1 MFKITVGIRAY
12 NVENYIEQCLNSVYD
27 QTIKDDIQLV
37 IVEDCSTDNTLNIIN
52 NWIDA
57 HKSVSVRLYN
67 NSVNRGAGVG
77 LMLLQEYIQDTEYV
91 IILDG
96 DDFYTKTDCLE
107 YMYNFIK
114 NHNFD
119 FVKFSKYINDYHIKN
134 LVKLDLYQQ
143 INFNPFRYDEDGYTG
158 QLFGLTSNWV
168 LHDFDF
174 YYYRNNVESVCSHS
188 LDIHPLLRI
197 FADAYYRGLPEA
209 VLQLKKLGPCEDYP
223 EVYNQLLNVKY
234 TINPGVLLLTKGT
247 DISEW
252 VIHYLQLGFDKL
264 FILDNNEIPIKNIW
278 GKQVIV
284 IPYNQVQ
291 FTNWVE
297 FQSTAYDYALSIIKQ
312 TDINY
317 LLVVDDDEY
326 LHLKKYTTITDFII
340 NEMLIHGF
348 YNCDI
353 KWETYDD
360 NDIIYESDTKGSVQK
375 TYNRLMSFHK
385 QSDIKNVDWTKTIF
399 RITPE
404 VQFNKSNEPAHR
416 PNYQLYHS
424 IFQYYTIINNS
435 ASIKHYRT
443 QCLETFLKCK
453 VLQKNFSKGLFGQ
466 TGLLTAYFT
475 INNCTLKKL
484 EAYKEL
490 CNKYGIEY
498 DQEEYNK
505 FLKLLP
511 RKNNKN

>member
-12 NVENYIEQCLNSVYD
+12 NVEHYIEQCLDSVYN
-27 QTIKDDIQLV
+27 QTIKNDIQIV
-37 IVEDCSTDNTLNIIN
+37 IIEDCSTDNTLNIIN
-52 NWIDA
+52 NWIDT
-57 HKSVSVRLYN
+57 HQSVSVQLHN
-67 NSVNRGAGVG
+67 NLVNKGAGVG
-77 LMLLQEYIQDTEYV
+77 LILLQQYIQDTEYV

-96 DDFYTKTDCLE
+96 DDFYTKIECLE

-114 NHNFD
+114 KHEFD
-119 FVKFSKYINDYHIKN
+119 FVRFSKNINDYHVKN
-134 LVKLDLYQQ
+134 LVKLDIYKQ
-143 INFNPFRYDEDGYTG
+143 INFNPFRYDEDGYTS
-158 QLFGLTSNWV
+158 QIFRLTSNWV
-168 LHDFDF
+168 LHDYDF
-174 YYYRNNVESVCSHS
+174 YYYRNNTQSVCHHS

-197 FADAYYRGLPEA
+197 FADVYYRGLQEA
-209 VLQLKKLGPCEDYP
+209 VLQLQKLGSSEDYP

-247 DISEW
+247 DIREW
-252 VIHYLQLGFDKL
+252 VDHYLSLGFQKL

-278 GKQVIV
+278 GEQVVI
-284 IPYNQVQ
+284 IPYNDIK

-326 LHLKKYTTITDFII
+326 LHLKKYKTITDFII

-360 NDIIYESDTKGSVQK
+360 NGIIYEKDRKDSIQK
-375 TYNRLMSFHK
+375 TYTKLINSNK
-385 QSDIKNVDWTKTIF
+385 QSDVVNKDWTKPLF
-399 RITPE
+399 RIIPE
-404 VQFNKSNEPAHR
+404 IGFNKSNEPAHR
-416 PNYQLYHS
+416 PNSYLYHN
-424 IFQYYTIINNS
+424 IFQFYTIVNNS
-435 ASIKHYRT
+435 AVIKHYRT

-453 VLQKNFSKGLFGQ
+453 VLQKNFTKGIFGQ
-466 TGLLTAYFT
+466 TGLLTSYFT
-475 INNCTLKKL
+475 INEITLKKL
-484 EAYKEL
+484 EAYKDL

-498 DQEEYNK
+498 DEKEYNK
-505 FLKLLP
+505 FLNLLP
-511 RKNNKN
+511 QKNNKN